1 MRLLHRFTSTI
12 ALLLFAFAVSD
23 AFNPARA
30 VEPPSSTIWKIG
42 TPVVTHY
49 AGPGFP
55 NGADAT
61 DATVKQMAEGGW
73 NLAWCRERELDVLQR
88 HGLRAHLTDPLL
100 VPDALHDA
108 TKRAAL
114 EALVARVRTH
124 PAMYSY
130 HLIDEPSAGSFPAWA
145 ELVAF
150 LRERD
155 PAHLAYINLLP
166 TYASNEQLGNK
177 GDTVAAYREHLRS
190 FAETVKPAMLSYDH
204 YHFMRT
210 VDNDQYFLNLAMV
223 RAQAVASG
231 VPFMNIVQASNW
243 VLGEKATPHTPRV
256 PDGDEMRFLLYT
268 TLAYGGQGISY
279 YVYSFPAHEG
289 GIALADGT
297 PTPLY
302 AALSKL
308 NREFTAIAAQ
318 VQPLV
323 SLGAFHAGMMPKGTT
338 AWAAEAAIRLD
349 PPVAEMAYV
358 PGVRVEGVLTG
369 LFGSAGKSTTEATHA
384 LVVNLDYRKERAVTV
399 QANAPLEVFDATT
412 GAWSA
417 AGGAHLELKLSGGGG
432 RLVRLVKTDAAKQ

>member
-1 MRLLHRFTSTI
+1 MKSIRSRISTI
-12 ALLLFAFAVSD
+12 ASLALAFAITAALNS
-23 AFNPARA
+23 AFADEPASA
-30 VEPPSSTIWKIG
+30 WKIG
-42 TPVVTHY
+42 TPIVTY
-49 AGPGFP
+49 FAGPGFP

-61 DATVKQMAEGGW
+61 DATAKQMADGGW
-73 NLAWCRERELDVLQR
+73 NLAWCRERELDVLKR
-88 HGLRAHLTDPLL
+88 NGLRAHLTDPLL

-124 PAMYSY
+124 AAMYSY
-130 HLIDEPSAGSFPAWA
+130 HLSDEPSAGSFPAWA

-177 GDTVAAYREHLRS
+177 GDTVTAYREHLRS
-190 FAETVKPAMLSYDH
+190 FAETVKPAILSYDH
-204 YHFMRT
+204 YHFTRNG
-210 VDNDQYFLNLAMV
+210 DGAGYFLNLGMI
-223 RAQAVASG
+223 RAEAVAAG
-231 VPFMNIVQASNW
+231 LPFMNIVQASNW
-243 VLGEKATPHTPRV
+243 VPGSLASPTSPRV
-256 PDGDEMRFLLYT
+256 PDGEEMRFLVYT
-268 TLAYGGQGISY
+268 TLAYGGQAISY

-308 NREFTAIAAQ
+308 NREFIAIATQ

-323 SLGAFHAGMMPKGTT
+323 SLGAFHAGMMSRGT
-338 AWAAEAAIRLD
+338 APWPAAAAIRLD
-349 PPVAEMAYV
+349 PPVAEIAYV
-358 PGVRVEGVLTG
+358 PGARVEGVLTG
-369 LFGSAGKSTTEATHA
+369 LFGSAGKSAAEATHA
-384 LVVNLDYRKERAVTV
+384 LVVNLDYRKERTVTV
-399 QANAPLEVFDATT
+399 QANAPMEVFDATT

-417 AGGAHLELKLSGGGG
+417 AVGARAELKLPGGDG
-432 RLVRLVKTDAAKQ
+432 RLLRFAKSAAAKQ